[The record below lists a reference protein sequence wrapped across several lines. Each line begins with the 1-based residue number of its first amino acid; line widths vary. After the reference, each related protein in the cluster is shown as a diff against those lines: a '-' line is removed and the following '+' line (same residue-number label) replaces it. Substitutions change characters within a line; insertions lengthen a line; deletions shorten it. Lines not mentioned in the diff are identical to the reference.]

1 MPEVMTRLAL
11 NRATLSRQLLLAR
24 EAVSALEA
32 IERAPYG
39 FLVKSITS
47 DIAPEANVP
56 ARVRE
61 QPAVPGRPTNAPPA
75 LRTVINEKLL
85 RVTLRLEV
93 VKPEPQGRPE
103 GMRQPR

>member
-1 MPEVMTRLAL
+1 MAL
-11 NRATLSRQLLLAR
+11 WPYEITIHCFTAELGA
-24 EAVSALEA
+24 ALEA
-32 IERAPYG
+32 IERAPHG

-56 ARVRE
+56 ARVPE
-61 QPAVPGRPTNAPPA
+61 QPAIPGRPTNALPA

-103 GMRQPR
+103 GMRQLR